1 MGESGLPRGTVT
13 FLFTDIEGSTRLLK
27 QLRERFA
34 DVLEHHQR
42 ILRAAFAEAGG
53 HEVDTQGD
61 AFFVVFRG
69 AKDALAAAVAAQRA
83 LAAHRWP
90 DGLAVRVR
98 MGIHSGEPRVGAD
111 RYVGLGVHRAARICS
126 AGHGGQVLLSSVTR
140 ELVEDE
146 LPSDVRLLDLG
157 ERHLK
162 DIDRPER
169 IFQLV
174 IDGLPAEFPPLK
186 TLDAQPAE
194 ATPFAGRES
203 ELAKAAE
210 AAVEAPRTERRRS
223 LLLLTV
229 LLLLVAAG
237 VSAFL
242 LVRGDESGASQTG
255 REGATGI
262 KVRPNSVAVI
272 DPETNAIVAS
282 IPVGAGPGSIATGDG
297 SVWVANAVARTVSRI
312 DAETREVVAT
322 IGLGI
327 EPTDLAVGQ
336 GAVWVAGGFDSA
348 LLRIDT
354 ADNVVRANLAIREEI
369 GPLPAG
375 FDSGPS
381 AVTVSDGA
389 VWLAHGEEVSRID
402 PETNDVVA
410 TVPAGGNWS
419 GNIAAGE
426 GAVWVV
432 ETGVLKVRKPEGG
445 AVNGISRID
454 PASDSVTA
462 TIPVPGVG
470 IGSGGAPGPDI
481 VAAGAGAV
489 WSATWADDIVWRIDP
504 ANNRTVRTIPAGTSP
519 GNVAVGEGAV
529 WVENRNSGTVARID
543 PFSNALA
550 ETIDVGHVLRGIA
563 AGEGAVWV
571 AVHG

>member
-1 MGESGLPRGTVT
+1 MGESDLPRGTVT

-27 QLRERFA
+27 QLRDRFA
-34 DVLEHHQR
+34 DVLAQHQR
-42 ILRAAFAEAGG
+42 ILRTVFAEAGG

-69 AKDALAAAVAAQRA
+69 AKDALAAAVAAQQA
-83 LAAHRWP
+83 LAAHQWP
-90 DGLAVRVR
+90 DGLALRVR
-98 MGIHSGEPRVGAD
+98 MGIHSGEPSVGAD

-126 AGHGGQVLLSSVTR
+126 AGHGGQVLLSAVTR

-146 LPSDVRLLDLG
+146 LPSGVRLKDLG

-162 DIDRPER
+162 DIDRPEH

-174 IDGLPAEFPPLK
+174 IDGLPADFPRLK

-194 ATPFAGRES
+194 ASPFAGRES
-203 ELAKAAE
+203 ELARAAE
-210 AAVEAPRTERRRS
+210 VAVEAPRKERRRS
-223 LLLLTV
+223 LLLLTA
-229 LLLLVAAG
+229 LLLLVATG
-237 VSAFL
+237 FSAFV
-242 LVRGDESGASQTG
+242 LVRGDESGATQTG
-255 REGATGI
+255 PEGATGI
-262 KVRPNSVAVI
+262 TVRPSSVAVI

-282 IPVGAGPGSIATGDG
+282 IPVGAGPGPIATGEG
-297 SVWVANAVARTVSRI
+297 SVWVANARDRTVSRI
-312 DAETREVVAT
+312 DADTREVVAT

-336 GAVWVAGGFDSA
+336 GAVWVAGGYDGA

-354 ADNVVRANLAIREEI
+354 ADNVVRASLAIREQI
-369 GPLPAG
+369 GPLPSG

-402 PETNDVVA
+402 PKTNDVVA

-419 GNIAAGE
+419 GNIAGGE

-432 ETGVLKVRKPEGG
+432 ETGVLKVRRPDGG

-454 PASDSVTA
+454 PGSNSVVA
-462 TIPVPGVG
+462 TISVPGVG
-470 IGSGGAPGPDI
+470 IGSGSTPRPDV

-489 WSATWADDIVWRIDP
+489 WTATWADDVVWRIDP
-504 ANNRTVRTIPAGTSP
+504 ASNRTVRTIPAGASP

-529 WVENRNSGTVARID
+529 WVENRNSETVARID

-550 ETIDVGHVLRGIA
+550 DTIDVGRVLGGIA

-571 AVHG
+571 TVRG